1 MRVIW
6 NELRKIL
13 TLKIMLLLVLVS
25 AIFYQLFIVFDFD
38 HFPNGRPSADTF
50 KVGEEMMAKYGQYMD
65 DKEFEDFKKVY
76 EQRVED
82 ATAYLQ
88 SQPEMEAAGMG
99 SYEDFGNADLMEDEK
114 KSELHSKV
122 MFEDEVDVMWE
133 LQSREE
139 LIDLYEHPE
148 WFGYSEGRKL
158 TSEQSDRVE
167 ALRTSGNAFAIFIHD
182 VFENYQ
188 NLSGNLANL
197 VLVSVMIV
205 VTPLYM
211 ADRRNKMTM
220 LQYSTKVGR
229 RLFYIKFAAAFI
241 AVVTVITVQLAVF
254 FYLYRGNDTGQFLD
268 KKVSSV
274 FSFFVSWWDL
284 TFLHYILLTVMSMY
298 IIGIAV
304 LFLVAFISSSAPNYM
319 TNIGLQI
326 PLAAIFISIGI
337 DYWIKDLTSFH
348 LSKLFLP
355 LSLGMLLAVSAGI
368 FLLKWR
374 KERIADVQ

>member
-1 MRVIW
+1 MRIIW
-6 NELRKIL
+6 NELKKIL
-13 TLKIMLLLVLVS
+13 TLKIILLLVLVS
-25 AIFYQLFIVFDFD
+25 AIFYQLFIMFDFEV
-38 HFPNGRPSADTF
+38 FPNGRPAGDTF
-50 KVGEEMMAKYGQYMD
+50 KVGEEMIVKYGQFMD
-65 DKEFEDFKKVY
+65 EKEFKDFKEVY
-76 EQRVED
+76 VQRVED

-99 SYEDFGNADLMEDEK
+99 SYEEFKNADLDQDQK

-122 MFEDEVDVMWE
+122 MFEDGVDVMWE
-133 LQSREE
+133 LQAREY
-139 LIDLYEHPE
+139 LIDLYEQTE
-148 WFGYSEGRKL
+148 WFGSRGIEL
-158 TSEQSDRVE
+158 TEEQSDHVE
-167 ALRTSGNAFAIFIHD
+167 ALLTNGKAYAIFLQE
-182 VFENYQ
+182 VFENYKT
-188 NLSGNLANL
+188 LSGNLAIL
-197 VLVSVMIV
+197 IFISIMIV

-211 ADRRNKMTM
+211 ADRRNKMNL

-229 RLFYIKFAAAFI
+229 TLFYKKLVAAFI

-284 TFLHYILLTVMSMY
+284 TFLQYILLTVMSMY
-298 IIGIAV
+298 IMGIAV
-304 LFLVAFISSSAPNYM
+304 LLLVAFISSAAPNYM

-326 PLAAIFISIGI
+326 PLAAIFIAIGI
-337 DYWIKDLTSFH
+337 DYLIKDLTSIH
-348 LSKLFLP
+348 LPKAFLP
-355 LSLGMLLAVSAGI
+355 VSLGMLLALSGGI